1 MSKGHIMGFNE
12 LTDKIEVMVQ
22 NYESMKRDSELFE
35 TRMQKKE
42 QETQEVKTEL
52 AKVLKERDMIKQ
64 KLGSIIS
71 KVDEL
76 GLI

>member
-1 MSKGHIMGFNE
+1 MVGFTE

-22 NYESMKRDSELFE
+22 NYEAMKRDSELFE
-35 TRMQKKE
+35 TRLQKKE
-42 QETQEVKTEL
+42 QETREVKTEL